1 MLFENQIK
9 ENMEFKEQPIIL
21 SGIQPSGVLTI
32 GHLAGAL
39 KNWVDLQHTFR
50 SFYMIANMHAITV
63 KQVAADLRLRT
74 LQTAALFLAAGV
86 DPDKSILF
94 IQSQVP
100 EHAQLAWVLNTLTG
114 FGELSRMTQFKDK
127 SERNPDNINAGLFTY
142 PVLMAAD
149 ILLYQADAVPV
160 GEDQKQHLEL
170 ARNLAQRFNYHY
182 SETFKIPEP
191 YIPKVGARIMS
202 LQEPTSK
209 MSKSDENQNACIFLN
224 ESNET
229 IINKIKRAVTDSG
242 NEVRFDEKLKPGVSN
257 LMTLYHLATNLSFAD
272 IEKEF
277 EGKGY
282 GDFKLAVGKAV
293 AEWVAPV
300 REKYNTIMNDKKRLE
315 EILKF
320 GAEEAHKVAY
330 RTLDKVYKKVGF
342 IRF

>member
-1 MLFENQIK
+1 
-9 ENMEFKEQPIIL
+9 MEFKEQPIIL

-39 KNWVDLQHTFR
+39 KNWVDLQHSFR

-170 ARNLAQRFNYHY
+170 ARNLAQRFNFHY

-209 MSKSDENQNACIFLN
+209 MSKSDVNQNACIFLN
-224 ESNET
+224 ESDET

-242 NEVRFDEKLKPGVSN
+242 NEVRFDEQLKPGVSN
-257 LMTLYHLATNLSFAD
+257 LMTLYHLATNLSFED

>member
-1 MLFENQIK
+1 
-9 ENMEFKEQPIIL
+9 MEFKEQPIIL

-39 KNWVDLQHTFR
+39 KNWVDLQHSFR

-242 NEVRFDEKLKPGVSN
+242 NEVRFDEQLKPGVSN
-257 LMTLYHLATNLSFAD
+257 LMTLYHLATNLSFED

>member
-50 SFYMIANMHAITV
+50 SFYMIENMHAITV

-170 ARNLAQRFNYHY
+170 ARNLAQRFNFHY

-202 LQEPTSK
+202 LQVPTSK
-209 MSKSDENQNACIFLN
+209 MSKSDVNQNACIFLN
-224 ESNET
+224 ESDET

-242 NEVRFDEKLKPGVSN
+242 NEVRFDEQLKPGVSN
-257 LMTLYHLATNLSFAD
+257 LMTLYHLATNLSFED

>member
-1 MLFENQIK
+1 
-9 ENMEFKEQPIIL
+9 MEFKEQPIIL

>member
-1 MLFENQIK
+1 
-9 ENMEFKEQPIIL
+9 MEFKEQPIIL

-50 SFYMIANMHAITV
+50 SYYMIANMHTITV

-170 ARNLAQRFNYHY
+170 ARNLAQRFNFHY

-202 LQEPTSK
+202 LQVPTSK
-209 MSKSDENQNACIFLN
+209 MSKSDVNQNACIFLN
-224 ESNET
+224 ESDET

-242 NEVRFDEKLKPGVSN
+242 NEVRFDEQLKPGVSN
-257 LMTLYHLATNLSFAD
+257 LMTLYHLATNLSFED

>member
-39 KNWVDLQHTFR
+39 KNWVDLQHSFR

-242 NEVRFDEKLKPGVSN
+242 NEVRFDEQLKPGVSN
-257 LMTLYHLATNLSFAD
+257 LMTLYHLATNLSFED

>member
-1 MLFENQIK
+1 
-9 ENMEFKEQPIIL
+9 MEFKEQPIIL

-170 ARNLAQRFNYHY
+170 ARNLAQRFNFHY

-202 LQEPTSK
+202 LQVPTSK
-209 MSKSDENQNACIFLN
+209 MSKSDVNQNACIFLN
-224 ESNET
+224 ESDET

-242 NEVRFDEKLKPGVSN
+242 NEVRFDEQLKPGVSN
-257 LMTLYHLATNLSFAD
+257 LMTLYHLATNLSFED

>member
-1 MLFENQIK
+1 
-9 ENMEFKEQPIIL
+9 MEFKEQPIIL

-182 SETFKIPEP
+182 SDTFKIPEP

-202 LQEPTSK
+202 LQVPTSK

-224 ESNET
+224 ESDET

>member
-1 MLFENQIK
+1 METK
-9 ENMEFKEQPIIL
+9 EKPIIL

-39 KNWVDLQHTFR
+39 KNWVDLQDSFR
-50 SFYMIANMHAITV
+50 CFYMIANMHAITV

-100 EHAQLAWVLNTLTG
+100 EHAQLSWVLSTLTG

-170 ARNLAQRFNYHY
+170 TRNIAQRFNYYY
-182 SETFKIPEP
+182 SDTFKIPEP

-242 NEVRFDEKLKPGVSN
+242 NEVRFDENFKPGVSN
-257 LMTLYHLATNLSFAD
+257 LMTLYHLATNLTFEE
-272 IEKEF
+272 IEKQF

-293 AEWVAPV
+293 AEWITPV
-300 REKYNTIMNDKKRLE
+300 REKFNTIMNDKKRLE
-315 EILKF
+315 DILKF